1 MSKNK
6 TLLDIIGPVMIGPSS
21 SHTAGASRIGYMA
34 GKIFGADV
42 SMNQIGSSCTGSKIK
57 KVDFTLYNSFAK
69 TGFGHGTELALLGG
83 VIGFLPDDIRIK
95 NSFEI
100 AKNMGLEFNF
110 SYKEDFNFHPNAVE
124 ISLVG
129 EDESSSINVL
139 GTSVGAGEIVINKIN
154 GYKFDLR
161 GDYTTLILIYKDAPG
176 VVYRVTSLIQ
186 SQNVNIA
193 SMHCDRNAKGQV
205 ASMGI
210 ALDNEI
216 SDYTMQKLSEIND
229 MYLIRKLDKIR

>member
-1 MSKNK
+1 MNNNK

-34 GKIFGADV
+34 GKIFGQKL
-42 SMNQIGSSCTGSKIK
+42 N
-57 KVDFTLYNSFAK
+57 KVEFTLYNSFAK
-69 TGFGHGTELALLGG
+69 TGFGHGTELALLAG
-83 VIGFLPDDIRIK
+83 VMGFFPDDVRIK
-95 NSFEI
+95 KSFEI
-100 AKNMGLEFNF
+100 AREKGFEFSF
-110 SYKEDFNFHPNAVE
+110 KYKEDYNFHPNAVQIE
-124 ISLVG
+124 FFGDKEKDTIS
-129 EDESSSINVL
+129 VL
-139 GTSVGAGEIVINKIN
+139 GASVGAGEIVINKIN

-176 VVYRVTSLIQ
+176 MVYRVANLIQ

-210 ALDNEI
+210 SLDNEI
-216 SDYTMQKLSEIND
+216 PDYTMQKLSDIND

>member
-1 MSKNK
+1 MSNNK

-34 GKIFGADV
+34 GKIFGA
-42 SMNQIGSSCTGSKIK
+42 NPKKIE
-57 KVDFTLYNSFAK
+57 FTLYNSFAK
-69 TGFGHGTELALLGG
+69 TGYGHGTELALLAG
-83 VIGFLPDDIRIK
+83 VLGFFPDDSRIK

-100 AKNMGLEFNF
+100 AHDMGIEFEFN
-110 SYKEDFNFHPNAVE
+110 YKEDYNFHPNAVE
-124 ISLVG
+124 IKLFGVSLDGKENAVT
-129 EDESSSINVL
+129 VL
-139 GTSVGAGEIVINKIN
+139 GKSVGAGEIVINKIN

-176 VVYRVTSLIQ
+176 MVYRVANLIQ

-210 ALDNEI
+210 SLDNEI
-216 SDYTMQKLSEIND
+216 PDYTMQKLTEIND
-229 MYLIRKLDKIR
+229 MYFIRKLEKIR

>member
-34 GKIFGADV
+34 GKIFGNTPKRAE
-42 SMNQIGSSCTGSKIK
+42 
-57 KVDFTLYNSFAK
+57 FTLYNSFAK
-69 TGFGHGTELALLGG
+69 TGFGHGTELALLAG
-83 VIGFLPDDIRIK
+83 VMGFFPDDSKIK
-95 NSFEI
+95 KSFEI
-100 AKNMGLEFNF
+100 ARDKGLEFNF
-110 SYKEDFNFHPNAVE
+110 NYKEDLNFHPNSVE
-124 ISLVG
+124 IKLSG
-129 EDESSSINVL
+129 DEEKDAVTVL

-161 GDYTTLILIYKDAPG
+161 GDYTTLVLIYKDAPG
-176 VVYRVTSLIQ
+176 VVYRVANLIQ

-205 ASMGI
+205 ASMGV

-216 SDYTMQKLSEIND
+216 SEYTMQKLAEIND
-229 MYLIRKLDKIR
+229 TYLIRKLDKIR